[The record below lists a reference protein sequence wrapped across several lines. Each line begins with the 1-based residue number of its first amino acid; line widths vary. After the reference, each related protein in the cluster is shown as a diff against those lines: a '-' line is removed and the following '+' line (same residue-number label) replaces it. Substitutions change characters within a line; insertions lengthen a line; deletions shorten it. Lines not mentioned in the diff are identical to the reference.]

1 MNVHIQKIE
10 DMAKQN
16 NGIVAASAVR
26 AAGISPN
33 YLSQMVKA
41 GRLNRLARGL
51 YALPTVY
58 VDEMAELY
66 AKNKSIVFSHL
77 SALYLHDLTDRTPL
91 KMTITLP
98 RIKNA
103 SKLLQ
108 SGLVEI
114 KRSNESN
121 HALGLTEMSSPS
133 GFPIPVYDMERTVC
147 DIVKNGKNT
156 DMQILTETLKVYAK
170 RKDRNLSRLMQYAK
184 VLKAEQKLRPY
195 MEVLL

>member
-1 MNVHIQKIE
+1 MNVQIQKIE

-16 NGIVAASAVR
+16 NGILAASAVR

-41 GRLNRLARGL
+41 GRLNHLARGL
-51 YALPTVY
+51 YAFPTVY

-66 AKNKSIVFSHL
+66 AKNKGIIFSHL

-91 KMTITLP
+91 KMNITLL
-98 RIKNA
+98 RTKNA
-103 SKLLQ
+103 SKLLK

-114 KRSNESN
+114 KRSNERT
-121 HALGLTEMSSPS
+121 HALGLIEMSSPS

-147 DIVKNGKNT
+147 DIVKKGMNM
-156 DMQILTETLKVYAK
+156 DMQILTEALKGYVK
-170 RKDRNLSRLMQYAK
+170 RKDKNLSRLMQYAK
-184 VLKAEQKLRPY
+184 VLKVEQKLRPY

>member
-1 MNVHIQKIE
+1 MSIQIQKIE

-41 GRLNRLARGL
+41 GQLNRLDRGL

-66 AKNKSIVFSHL
+66 AKNKDIVFSHL

-98 RIKNA
+98 RTKNA

-121 HALGLTEMSSPS
+121 HTLGLAEMPSPS
-133 GFPIPVYDMERTVC
+133 GFPIPVYDMERTIC

-156 DMQILTETLKVYAK
+156 DMQILTEALKGYAK
-170 RKDRNLSRLMQYAK
+170 RKDKNLSRLMQYAK
-184 VLKAEQKLRPY
+184 MLKAEQKLRPY

>member
-1 MNVHIQKIE
+1 LNTQIQKIE
-10 DMAKQN
+10 DMLRQN
-16 NGIVAASAVR
+16 KGVLSASSVR
-26 AAGISPN
+26 AAGISPA
-33 YLSQMVKA
+33 YLSQMVKDD
-41 GRLNRLARGL
+41 RLNRLARGL

-66 AKNKSIVFSHL
+66 AKNKDIVFSHL

-98 RIKNA
+98 RTKNA

-114 KRSNESN
+114 KRSNEHN
-121 HALGLTEMSSPS
+121 HSLGLAKMPSPS
-133 GFPIPVYDMERTVC
+133 GFPIPVYDMERTIC

-156 DMQILTETLKVYAK
+156 DMQILTEALKGYTK
-170 RKDRNLSRLMQYAK
+170 RKDKNLSSLVQYAK
-184 VLKAEQKLRPY
+184 ALKVEQRLRPY